1 MTGKMYGSDGVT
13 PGLTSRVFCDR
24 EDVWMQ

>member
-13 PGLTSRVFCDR
+13 PGLVSVTGNMYRSDDMV
-24 EDVWMQ
+24 